1 MLQRII
7 GVLRLDVNTFEEIEH
22 DESATGQAAIII
34 AVIAI
39 LQAIGGYFG
48 AGSAAALFEQF
59 GSTIEGAESLI
70 DAAASISPVGA
81 AIQAF
86 VGLFVTWVLW
96 SALTFFI
103 GTRLFAGKATMGEM
117 LRVIGFAMVP
127 QILGIIPCIGILG
140 WIYSLVTGFIG
151 IRQGL
156 DLDNGK
162 TAATLG
168 ISFLVALVVNLCVLG
183 PLFTAIM

>member
-22 DESATGQAAIII
+22 DEGATTQAAIII
-34 AVIAI
+34 AVIAV

-48 AGSAAALFEQF
+48 AGSAAAIFEQF
-59 GSTIEGAESLI
+59 GTEIEGAGAFLE
-70 DAAASISPVGA
+70 AAASISPIGA
-81 AIQAF
+81 AIQSF
-86 VGLFVTWVLW
+86 IGLFISWVLW
-96 SALTFFI
+96 SGLTFLI
-103 GTRLFAGKATMGEM
+103 GTRLFSGEATMGEM

-127 QILGIIPCIGILG
+127 QVLGIIPCLGFIG

-162 TAATLG
+162 TAATVG
-168 ISFLVALVVNLCVLG
+168 ISLLVAIIVNACVLG
-183 PLFTAIM
+183 PLFAAVL